1 MSRWAIP
8 AGLTWLFV
16 QCDQMAFIVF
26 IIGTLT
32 TMKNCPIVY
41 KIYQS
46 LEQFLPN
53 TKQTLIKLPDILVAK
68 FRQIWSHSILP
79 KMVLAPNFSKSLFL
93 IQDLITEQILDK
105 CNSALLK

>member
-1 MSRWAIP
+1 MSRWSIP

-53 TKQTLIKLPDILVAK
+53 TKQTLIKLPMTFSLCKSGEISPNLV
-68 FRQIWSHSILP
+68 SLDLCPHLLGY
-79 KMVLAPNFSKSLFL
+79 LA
-93 IQDLITEQILDK
+93 
-105 CNSALLK
+105 

>member
-53 TKQTLIKLPDILVAK
+53 TKQTLIKLPKTVK
-68 FRQIWSHSILP
+68 FLP
-79 KMVLAPNFSKSLFL
+79 KWQNFAKSGHTDVRFEGVFL
-93 IQDLITEQILDK
+93 SLTHTHTLH
-105 CNSALLK
+105 